1 MNCVWVCVDGEQKK
15 VWGEKEAKLILKT
28 YWHTIAIVPLSRIL
42 MQYLPLLECC
52 CHKIEYVFVYLA
64 ISFHRTNIDAK
75 QSRRRVYTLRVC
87 VRIRIS
93 FKR

>member
-1 MNCVWVCVDGEQKK
+1 
-15 VWGEKEAKLILKT
+15 
-28 YWHTIAIVPLSRIL
+28 
-42 MQYLPLLECC
+42 MQNLPLLECC